1 LDWRPGRGQVV
12 DAQVLTGAATNSH
25 NSSVTP
31 NAVEPGDFS
40 DYQPTA
46 AGFSITLPA
55 RSHVRLTLGTDD

>member
-1 LDWRPGRGQVV
+1 VV